1 LQSNKCST
9 CSRHTGDKN
18 IKRLSSR
25 ISLKLKQYLATTVG
39 AQASLLCLVLLMT
52 SMVLGDGVL
61 TPAQSVLG
69 AIYGLQVK
77 TSVSQGRTSNAMD
90 CAKYTCAAIAY
101 GTSLVPKNSFST
113 CKLRHCLTALPEVA
127 ALWSQAFLTFF
138 DSFCC
143 YKIHFVS
150 GSS

>member
-1 LQSNKCST
+1 MVFK
-9 CSRHTGDKN
+9 SRHLHRKVELPMQWT
-18 IKRLSSR
+18 
-25 ISLKLKQYLATTVG
+25 
-39 AQASLLCLVLLMT
+39 
-52 SMVLGDGVL
+52 
-61 TPAQSVLG
+61 
-69 AIYGLQVK
+69 
-77 TSVSQGRTSNAMD
+77 
-90 CAKYTCAAIAY
+90 AKYAFAAIAY